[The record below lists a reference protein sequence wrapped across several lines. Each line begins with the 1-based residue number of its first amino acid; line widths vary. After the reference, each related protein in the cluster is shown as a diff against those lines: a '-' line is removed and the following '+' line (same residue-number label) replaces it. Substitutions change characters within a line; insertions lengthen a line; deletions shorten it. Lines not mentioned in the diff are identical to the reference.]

1 MIYSVKKETGIFF
14 TFSLRRA
21 LDEILEANPHTI
33 IQSANIIPIYE
44 KAKSH
49 RSRFIRQFLENGEV
63 TLDTDKGIYTLSKIK

>member
-1 MIYSVKKETGIFF
+1 MIYSVKRKTGIFY

-33 IQSANIIPIYE
+33 IQSTDTIPIYE

-49 RSRFIRQFLENGEV
+49 RSRFIRQFLDNEV
-63 TLDTDKGIYTLSKIK
+63 TVDTDKGIYILSKIK

>member
-1 MIYSVKKETGIFF
+1 MIYSVKKNTGIFY

-33 IQSANIIPIYE
+33 IQPTDTIPIYE

-49 RSRFIRQFLENGEV
+49 RSRFIRQFFDNEV
-63 TLDTDKGIYTLSKIK
+63 TVDTDKGIYILSKIK